1 MFASLKKRYSG
12 NTECYGTLIVEP
24 PDVQSSRP
32 MDLPALQK
40 RYSNTEMYGSII
52 IEANSIPL
60 DPSSSHP
67 SEMVGTL
74 LLPGPVESLEDS
86 MNATQNL
93 QRRFTNTEMYG
104 TMLVDAPV
112 MAPSSRSPPGRKRW
126 YDPMDEVRSCAHLFA
141 VTHSRIFSCN
151 NKLSLY

>member
-24 PDVQSSRP
+24 PDVQSTHP

-60 DPSSSHP
+60 DPSAYHP

-93 QRRFTNTEMYG
+93 QRGFANTEMYG
-104 TMLVDAPV
+104 TMLVDAPLTT
-112 MAPSSRSPPGRKRW
+112 PSSPPRPGPKRW
-126 YDPMDEVRSCAHLFA
+126 YDPINEVSLCANMFD
-141 VTHSRIFSCN
+141 VTRTVF
-151 NKLSLY
+151 L